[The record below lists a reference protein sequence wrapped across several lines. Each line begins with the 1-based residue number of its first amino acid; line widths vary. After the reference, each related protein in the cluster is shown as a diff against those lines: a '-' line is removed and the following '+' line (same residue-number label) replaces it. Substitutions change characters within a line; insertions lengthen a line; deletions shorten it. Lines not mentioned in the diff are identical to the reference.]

1 MNLWTTLTCQNSASV
16 SVVFMEVCSPRGV
29 CGAVWTEGRRAHQQ
43 QGVSHQEPK
52 CYTSRLGALSG
63 AFKSK

>member
-1 MNLWTTLTCQNSASV
+1 MDYVDLSKQCLCICCVYGSVLASRCLWCGV
-16 SVVFMEVCSPRGV
+16 DMEGR
-29 CGAVWTEGRRAHQQ
+29 RRAHQQ

-63 AFKSK
+63 AFTSK